1 MSFEYI
7 ERIKQIKSEKKITN
21 DELARLSGIP
31 LGTLSKL
38 LAGLSD
44 SVKLSNMIAI
54 CEALGCSLDYIVSGI
69 PENTNNFTLD
79 GNEIRLIEEYRRLD
93 SHGKELLM
101 MVAGKERERVSST
114 EYPQAAPAAPVF
126 KRETPVVTA
135 PIVGR
140 YKQSGAGRITKR
152 SIPLYDLPVSAG
164 IGEYL
169 DGDAAESVSI
179 TVSESTAGA
188 DFALRISGN
197 SMEPKYHDGDVLLVQ
212 NSEGVEVGEAGIFVL
227 DGAGYFK
234 VYGGDCLISLNPEYG
249 RIMLKDFENVSCIG
263 KVLGRLK
270 KR

>member
-1 MSFEYI
+1 MSFDYI

-21 DELARLSGIP
+21 DELSRLSGIP

-54 CEALGCSLDYIVSGI
+54 CDALDCSLDYIVSGI

-101 MVAGKERERVSST
+101 MVAGKERERVSSE
-114 EYPQAAPAAPVF
+114 EYPATPAPVF
-126 KRETPVVTA
+126 SRETKPVVTA
-135 PIVGR
+135 PVANR
-140 YKQSGAGRITKR
+140 YKDSGAGRVAKR

-169 DGDAAESVSI
+169 DDDKAEKLSI
-179 TVSESTAGA
+179 TVSEATASA

-212 NSEGVEVGEAGIFVL
+212 NSEGVEVGEAGIFIL
-227 DGAGYFK
+227 DGSGYFK

-263 KVLGRLK
+263 KVLGRLR

>member
-1 MSFEYI
+1 MSFDYI
-7 ERIKQIKSEKKITN
+7 ERIKQIKNEKKITN

-54 CEALGCSLDYIVSGI
+54 CDALGCSLDYIVSGI

-101 MVAGKERERVSST
+101 LVAGKERERVSSA
-114 EYPQAAPAAPVF
+114 EYPAAP
-126 KRETPVVTA
+126 TPLFSRDTAPIVTA
-135 PIVGR
+135 PIANR
-140 YKQSGAGRITKR
+140 YKDSGAGRVTKR

-179 TVSESTAGA
+179 TVSESTSAA

-249 RIMLKDFENVSCIG
+249 RIMLKDFENVACIG
-263 KVLGRLK
+263 KVLGRLR

>member
-1 MSFEYI
+1 MSFDYI
-7 ERIKQIKSEKKITN
+7 ERIKQIKNEKKITN
-21 DELARLSGIP
+21 DELSRLSGIP

-54 CEALGCSLDYIVSGI
+54 CDALDCSLDYVVSGI

-93 SHGKELLM
+93 NHGKELLM
-101 MVAGKERERVSST
+101 MVAGKERERVSSE
-114 EYPQAAPAAPVF
+114 EYPSAPVF
-126 KRETPVVTA
+126 TRETKPIVTA
-135 PIVGR
+135 PVAQR
-140 YKQSGAGRITKR
+140 YKGSGAGRVTKR

-179 TVSESTAGA
+179 TVSESTAAA

-212 NSEGVEVGEAGIFVL
+212 NAEGVEVGEAGIFVL
-227 DGAGYFK
+227 DGSGYFK

-249 RIMLKDFENVSCIG
+249 KIMLKDFENVSCIG

>member
-1 MSFEYI
+1 MGFEYI
-7 ERIKQIKSEKKITN
+7 ERIKQIKNEKKITN
-21 DELARLSGIP
+21 EELSRLSGIP

-54 CEALGCSLDYIVSGI
+54 CEALECSLDFIVSGI

-93 SHGKELLM
+93 THGKELLM
-101 MVAGKERERVSST
+101 LVAGKERERVSST
-114 EYPQAAPAAPVF
+114 EFPQAVPTVPVF

-135 PIVGR
+135 PISSR
-140 YKQSGAGRITKR
+140 YKQSGAGRVTKR
-152 SIPLYDLPVSAG
+152 SIPLFDLPVSAG

-179 TVSESTAGA
+179 TVSEATAGA

-212 NSEGVEVGEAGIFVL
+212 NAEGVEVGESGIFVL

-263 KVLGRLK
+263 KVLGRLR

>member
-1 MSFEYI
+1 MSFDYI

-21 DELARLSGIP
+21 EELSRISGIP

-54 CEALGCSLDYIVSGI
+54 CDALGCSLDYIVSGI

-93 SHGKELLM
+93 NHGKELLM
-101 MVAGKERERVSST
+101 MVAGKERERVSSE
-114 EYPQAAPAAPVF
+114 EYPAAP
-126 KRETPVVTA
+126 TPVFTREVNPIVTA
-135 PIVGR
+135 PIAQR
-140 YKQSGAGRITKR
+140 YKDSGAGRVTKR

-179 TVSESTAGA
+179 TISESTAAA

-212 NSEGVEVGEAGIFVL
+212 NAEGVEVGEQGIFIL

-263 KVLGRLK
+263 KVLGRL
-270 KR
+270 RRR